1 MAIKHGLKTGSGR
14 RPSFRRARGQLHEK
28 WTEALKS
35 VLPITALVLVLCFF
49 LVPVPNGA
57 LLSFVFG
64 AALLVVGMGL
74 FTLGTE
80 LSMSRIG
87 QAVGAAITKSR
98 RLGVIVGVALVM
110 GVLITISEPDLT
122 VLASQV
128 PGVPDLTLI
137 LAVALG
143 VGIFLVLALLR
154 ILFKVRMS
162 LLLLISYGLVFILA
176 IFVPGSF
183 LAVAFDSGGVTT
195 GPMTVPFIL
204 ALGVGVASI
213 RSDNDAENDS
223 FGLVA
228 LCSVGPILAVM
239 LLGIFFKPSE
249 GAAVQ
254 STLPDAQ
261 NSMTLFQTFAG
272 ALPQY
277 ALDVALALA
286 PIALFFV
293 VFQLVSLHMNK
304 VAVLRIVAGLVYTY
318 VGLVL
323 FLLGVNVGFMPVG
336 DYIGLLLGGS
346 QTRWLLVPIGM
357 VIGWFVVSA
366 EPAVHVLN
374 QQVYE
379 MTAGAIPKKALKLSL
394 SAGVSLSV
402 GLSMLRVLTGI
413 PLMYLLIPGYVIAMA
428 LMFFVPPV
436 FTAIAFDSGGVASG
450 PMTATFLLPLAMGA
464 CRAVGGNV
472 AVDAF
477 GVVAMVA
484 MTPLIAIQLLGL
496 VYKRARRTALPAAP
510 ETEEIIEL

>member
-1 MAIKHGLKTGSGR
+1 MAIKPGLKTGSGR
-14 RPSFRRARGQLHEK
+14 RPSIRRARGQLHEK

-87 QAVGAAITKSR
+87 QSVGAAITKSR
-98 RLGVIVGVALVM
+98 RLGVIVAVALVM

-154 ILFKVRMS
+154 ILFRVRMS
-162 LLLLISYGLVFILA
+162 LLLLVSYGLVFLLA

-239 LLGIFFKPSE
+239 LLGIFFRPSE

-254 STLPDAQ
+254 SALPDAQ
-261 NSMTLFQTFAG
+261 DSMTLFQSFAG

-293 VFQLVSLHMNK
+293 VFQLISLRMGK
-304 VAVLRIVAGLVYTY
+304 AAVLRIVAGLVYTMS
-318 VGLVL
+318 GLCCSCW
-323 FLLGVNVGFMPVG
+323 
-336 DYIGLLLGGS
+336 GS
-346 QTRWLLVPIGM
+346 TW
-357 VIGWFVVSA
+357 
-366 EPAVHVLN
+366 
-374 QQVYE
+374 
-379 MTAGAIPKKALKLSL
+379 ALC
-394 SAGVSLSV
+394 
-402 GLSMLRVLTGI
+402 
-413 PLMYLLIPGYVIAMA
+413 
-428 LMFFVPPV
+428 
-436 FTAIAFDSGGVASG
+436 
-450 PMTATFLLPLAMGA
+450 PLAIISA
-464 CRAVGGNV
+464 CCWA
-472 AVDAF
+472 
-477 GVVAMVA
+477 
-484 MTPLIAIQLLGL
+484 GL
-496 VYKRARRTALPAAP
+496 KAAGCSCP
-510 ETEEIIEL
+510 SAW